1 MAILHR
7 TRKLTAL
14 VPRYAA
20 RFSCIGPACED
31 SCCSGWRVHLDKKTY
46 KTYRQQT
53 DTVLGPLMAQN
64 VVREADAADDKRYGT
79 IRLHGAQQD
88 CSLLEGRLCAVHKH
102 LDDSF
107 LSDVCFS
114 FPRATRVFAGQ
125 AEQALAL
132 SCPEAARL
140 ALLAPDAFE
149 FIEAPIAVREN
160 TIETIRSQYGLSP
173 EQMNETRILCLNLMR
188 TEGLAIWQ
196 RLAILGVFCDELTR
210 LVQQGRQG
218 ELPALLERIVATI
231 ENGELLV
238 ALDLIRPNHQD
249 QAMVFATLW
258 AAKGF
263 VTISPMQGA
272 MLERVARGLGADE
285 HGQVG
290 AAGLVDAYGRG
301 LARLDLALEQAPHLL
316 GNYLMNEMF
325 LNWFPLNG
333 NLPYRNYLQL
343 VARFGLLRF
352 MLAAQ
357 CAAAGALPAPATL
370 ASTVQLFC
378 RRFEHDPVY
387 GKEVNQSLED
397 SGWSSLDKLFGFL
410 RT

>member
-31 SCCSGWRVHLDKKTY
+31 SCCSGWSVHLDKKTY
-46 KTYRQQT
+46 KAYRQQT

-64 VVREADAADDKRYGT
+64 VVREPDTAGANRYGV
-79 IRLHGAQQD
+79 IRLQGPQQD
-88 CSLLEGRLCAVHKH
+88 CSLLEDRLCAVHKH
-102 LDDSF
+102 LDESY

-114 FPRATRVFAGQ
+114 FPRATHVFAGQ
-125 AEQALAL
+125 AEQALTL

-140 ALLAPDAFE
+140 ALLAADAFV
-149 FIEAPIAVREN
+149 FTEAPIAVRGN
-160 TIETIRSQYGLSP
+160 TVATIQPQYGLSL

-210 LVQQGRQG
+210 LIEDGRQA
-218 ELPALLERIVATI
+218 ELPALLERTVATV
-231 ENGELLV
+231 ENGELLS
-238 ALDLIRPNHQD
+238 ALDLIRPNHQA

-263 VTISPMQGA
+263 STISPMHAA
-272 MLERVARGLGADE
+272 MLERIARGLGADQ

-290 AAGLVDAYGRG
+290 AAALVDAYVRG
-301 LARLDLALEQAPHLL
+301 LARLDQALEHTPYLL
-316 GNYLMNEMF
+316 GNYLLNDMF
-325 LNWFPLNG
+325 LGWFPLNG
-333 NLPYRNYLQL
+333 SSPYRNYLQL

-357 CAAAGALPAPATL
+357 CAADDEPAAPATL
-370 ASTVQLFC
+370 VSTVQLYC
-378 RRFEHDPVY
+378 RRFEHDPVF
-387 GKEVNQSLED
+387 GKEVNKSLEE
-397 SGWSSLDKLFGFL
+397 SGWGDLDKLFSFL
-410 RT
+410 RG